1 MSTGPRSETTPSPV
15 RIAQLKDPD
24 QIGRNLIAR
33 VVYLEVNDLILAFD
47 KKTPADQV
55 WPIVRLLTWL
65 EVISDSG

>member
-15 RIAQLKDPD
+15 RIAQLND
-24 QIGRNLIAR
+24 QIGRNLMAR

-47 KKTPADQV
+47 KKDPADQV

-65 EVISDSG
+65 EVVSDSG